1 MNFVLLPILTDYAL
15 WTLKLKKYSPLK
27 LQSQSHFAEM
37 ILRWSPFKIVSVS
50 AVLYPRWLPLL
61 KIEISSNGQNCSI
74 LSQKVP
80 KFELYKHNDEL
91 FNIYYG
97 IFYELWTFTD
107 FDWLCKLEKGGIP
120 LKNCVRQRR
129 PVFSKL
135 LSQSQPNFAEMILRW
150 SPFKIVSVSVSCI
163 QDGLLKIEI
172 SSNGQNCS
180 ILSQK
185 VPKFELYKHNDELFN
200 IYYGIFYELCTFTD
214 FDRLCKLE
222 KGGMKLKKSSP
233 LKLQSQSQPNFAEM
247 ILRWSPFK
255 IVSVSAVLYPRW
267 PPLLK
272 IEISSNGQNCS
283 ILSQKV
289 PKFELYKHNDELF
302 NIYYGIFYEL
312 WTFTDFDRLCKL
324 EKGGM
329 KLKKSSPLKL
339 QSQSQP
345 NFAEMI
351 LRWSPFKIVSVSA
364 VLYPRW
370 PPLLKIEISSNG
382 QNCSILSQ
390 KVPKFELYKH
400 NDELFNIYYGIFYEL
415 CTFTDFDRLCKLEK
429 RGDEIKKIFSS
440 ETTEPISTKL
450 CWDDP

>member
-1 MNFVLLPILTDYAL
+1 MMSFLTYITDFL
-15 WTLKLKKYSPLK
+15 WTLNFYRFWPIMQIRKKGGWNLKKSSPLK
-27 LQSQSHFAEM
+27 LQSQSQPNFAEM

-107 FDWLCKLEKGGIP
+107 FD
-120 LKNCVRQRR
+120 
-129 PVFSKL
+129 
-135 LSQSQPNFAEMILRW
+135 
-150 SPFKIVSVSVSCI
+150 
-163 QDGLLKIEI
+163 
-172 SSNGQNCS
+172 
-180 ILSQK
+180 
-185 VPKFELYKHNDELFN
+185 
-200 IYYGIFYELCTFTD
+200 
-214 FDRLCKLE
+214 RLCKLE
-222 KGGMKLKKSSP
+222 KRGDEIKKSSP
-233 LKLQSQSQPNFAEM
+233 LKLLSQSQPNFAEM

-267 PPLLK
+267 LPLLK
-272 IEISSNGQNCS
+272 IEISSNGQNCT

-312 WTFTDFDRLCKL
+312 WTFTDFDWLCKL

-329 KLKKSSPLKL
+329 KL
-339 QSQSQP
+339 
-345 NFAEMI
+345 
-351 LRWSPFKIVSVSA
+351 
-364 VLYPRW
+364 
-370 PPLLKIEISSNG
+370 
-382 QNCSILSQ
+382 
-390 KVPKFELYKH
+390 
-400 NDELFNIYYGIFYEL
+400 
-415 CTFTDFDRLCKLEK
+415 
-429 RGDEIKKIFSS
+429 KKIFSS

-450 CWDDP
+450 CWNDP